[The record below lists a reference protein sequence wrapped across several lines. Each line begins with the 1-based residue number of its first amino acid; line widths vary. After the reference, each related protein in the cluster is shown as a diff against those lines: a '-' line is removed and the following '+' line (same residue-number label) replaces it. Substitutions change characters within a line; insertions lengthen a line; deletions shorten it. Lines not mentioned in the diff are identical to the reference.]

1 MAILAECPICHRKQ
15 SNKNKICKCREDL
28 DQAKRSRRVRYW
40 IHYQARKQQFREP
53 VGYSIEEA
61 RDAEG
66 KRRSQ
71 KRENRVFKKLPEI
84 KMTFQEL
91 SDWYIEL
98 ATVKALAYYE
108 ILKYNLSKFNAEF
121 GDKIITDIL
130 PSSLQNFQAKLNK
143 TYSES
148 YIDKIIGA
156 AKAVINKAY
165 DDKLVSLET
174 KETFRKIGKLLKR
187 NANARD
193 KVLTFDEYQA
203 IMKYLPQHL
212 KPVFTMGYY
221 TGMRK
226 GEILNLKW
234 NRVKLKTRMIHLRAE
249 DTKDKEARSIP
260 LSDELCKILKN
271 IPPAIHD
278 DHVFLYKG
286 KPFKDIRSGL
296 KDACKQAGIPYGR
309 NKKDGFTF
317 HDLRHTFNTCMRKAG
332 VKEGVI
338 MKITGHSTREMFD
351 RYDTKD
357 EEDLK
362 NAVKSMG
369 LFLQNLDQNLNTGNK
384 NSSQEE
390 S

>member
-1 MAILAECPICHRKQ
+1 
-15 SNKNKICKCREDL
+15 
-28 DQAKRSRRVRYW
+28 VRYW
-40 IHYQARKQQFREP
+40 IHYQVRKQQYREP
-53 VGYSIEEA
+53 VGFSIEEA

-71 KRENRVFKKLPEI
+71 KRENPIFKKLPET

-98 ATVKALAYYE
+98 ETVKALAYYE
-108 ILKYNLSKFNAEF
+108 ILKYNLSKFNTEF

-130 PSSLQNFQAKLNK
+130 PSALQNFQAKLNK
-143 TYSES
+143 KYSES

-193 KVLTFDEYQA
+193 KVLTFDEYQTV
-203 IMKYLPQHL
+203 MKHLPQHL
-212 KPVFTMGYY
+212 KPVFAMGYY

-226 GEILNLKW
+226 GEILNLKQ

-249 DTKDKEARSIP
+249 DTKDNEPRSIP
-260 LSDELCKILKN
+260 ISDELYKILKE

-278 DHVFLYKG
+278 EHVFLYKD
-286 KPFKDIRSGL
+286 KPFKDIRNGV

-309 NKKDGFTF
+309 NVKGGFTF
-317 HDLRHTFNTCMRKAG
+317 HDLRHTFNTYMRKAG

-338 MKITGHSTREMFD
+338 MKLTGHSTREMFD

-369 LFLQNLDQNLNTGNK
+369 LFLQNLD
-384 NSSQEE
+384 
-390 S
+390 